1 MPPCHLQAVVLPGGD
16 PQDLWIEGGRF
27 VPGPLDAAVELAPPG
42 LWALPGLVDAHA
54 HVGMDYA
61 GKPEPTGSDEL
72 IASNLR
78 DHLAAGTLLIRDPGS
93 HEGSTIAWQGRAG
106 FPKLQAAGRFLA
118 PEGRYLPFG
127 EWTAPG
133 DLPAAAARWARTG
146 ARWVK
151 VVGDWPRYDKGIG
164 TFVHI
169 PNYDAAALGAAVEAA
184 HAAGARVAVHV
195 VGHEGT
201 AIAIEAGVDS
211 IEHGEFLDADQLAAC
226 AAKGIAWTP
235 TVAMSEALAGRM
247 ERTDEARLRFAR
259 ERDERAATLLPVAE
273 RLGVTVLAGTDIIPH
288 GSLWREVAGLV
299 RCGLSPRAALA
310 AATTAARAFLGEP
323 GIAAGA
329 PADLVVYDANPL
341 DDPEVLARPALVVL
355 DGVIRGGRL
364 APRTA

>member
-1 MPPCHLQAVVLPGGD
+1 MPRYHLNAVILPGGAEA
-16 PQDLWIEGGRF
+16 QDLWIEDGRF
-27 VPGPLDAAVELAPPG
+27 VPGPLDGATALAPAG
-42 LWALPGLVDAHA
+42 LWALPGLVDCHA

-61 GKPEPTGSDEL
+61 GKPEPTGSDAL
-72 IASNLR
+72 IASNLQ

-133 DLPAAAARWARTG
+133 DLAAAARRWAGAG

-151 VVGDWPRYDKGIG
+151 VVGDWPRYDKGLG

-169 PNYDAAALGAAVEAA
+169 FNYDVSALAAAVEAA

-201 AIAIEAGVDS
+201 AIAIAASVDS

-226 AAKGIAWTP
+226 AARGIAWTP
-235 TVAMSEALAGRM
+235 TVAMSEALAARM
-247 ERTDEARLRFAR
+247 ERTPEARARFAR
-259 ERDERAATLLPVAE
+259 ERDERAAGLLPVAE
-273 RLGVTVLAGTDIIPH
+273 RLGVTILAGTDIIPH
-288 GSLWREVAGLV
+288 GSIWREVAGLV

-310 AATTAARAFLGEP
+310 AATTSARAFLGEP

-329 PADLVVYDANPL
+329 PADLVLYGANPL
-341 DDPEVLARPALVVL
+341 DDPEVLTAPALVIL
-355 DGVIRGGRL
+355 DGVVRGGTL
-364 APRTA
+364 ARR